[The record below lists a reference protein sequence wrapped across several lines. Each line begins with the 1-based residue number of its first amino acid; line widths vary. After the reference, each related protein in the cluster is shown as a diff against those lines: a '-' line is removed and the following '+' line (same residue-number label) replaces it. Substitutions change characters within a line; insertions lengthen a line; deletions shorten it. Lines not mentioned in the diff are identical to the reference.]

1 VPEIDEKA
9 MKFVEDTL
17 KKNPKIQLDELFQR
31 TKKVSSSIG
40 RLSKRQFNAR
50 YPLQVKRRK
59 ALAVRGRGT
68 GRKKAAA
75 PQGRPPGKPPVQSSA
90 PRDMVRQVF
99 FQFARDIAAAEE
111 RKDLVKVLAGVDHY
125 VDQVLKGVA
134 KA

>member
-1 VPEIDEKA
+1 

-17 KKNPKIQLDELFQR
+17 KKSPKIQLDELFQR

-50 YPLQVKRRK
+50 YPLQVKRRRAQATRAK
-59 ALAVRGRGT
+59 GA
-68 GRKKAAA
+68 GRKKSD
-75 PQGRPPGKPPVQSSA
+75 PPRGRPPKKPSIQSGA
-90 PRDMVRQVF
+90 PRDAVRQVF
-99 FQFARDIAAAEE
+99 LQFAIDIVAAEE

>member
-1 VPEIDEKA
+1 MPEINEKA

-17 KKNPKIQLDELFQR
+17 KKNPKIQLDELFAR
-31 TKKVSSSIG
+31 TKKVSSAIG

-59 ALAVRGRGT
+59 ALAVRGRSK

-75 PQGRPPGKPPVQSSA
+75 PRGRPPRKHLTQSSV
-90 PRDMVRQVF
+90 PRDRVRQVF
-99 FQFARDIAAAEE
+99 YQFARDIAAAEE

-125 VDQVLKGVA
+125 VDQAIKGAA
-134 KA
+134 KV

>member
-1 VPEIDEKA
+1 MPEIDEKA

-17 KKNPKIQLDELFQR
+17 EKSPNIQLDELFQR
-31 TKKVSSSIG
+31 TKKVSSAIEQ
-40 RLSKRQFNAR
+40 LSNRQFNAR

-59 ALAVRGRGT
+59 ALAARGRGT

-75 PQGRPPGKPPVQSSA
+75 PRGRPPRKPTVQASA

-99 FQFARDIAAAEE
+99 FQFATDIAAAGE
-111 RKDLVKVLAGVDHY
+111 RKDLVKVLAGVDKY